1 MSGIA
6 GAVGPPDRSIDPD
19 IATGM
24 SAALVRLGP
33 DRQDRW
39 SGGPV
44 FLARALL
51 ATTFEETRDV
61 QPLTFDGV
69 VHLVADARIDGRAVL
84 IHDLRARGR
93 VFADGIPDSAL
104 ILHAYHVWGEA
115 CVERLIGDFA
125 FAIWDGRCRRLFC
138 ARDQFGS
145 VPFYFARIDG
155 DFCFA
160 NTVTALLAH
169 PKLDRSLNP
178 VAIGDYLMFGYSME
192 PDTGFYRWIE
202 RLPPAHTLVLEDGE
216 WRTRR
221 YWTCPEPQPDAQAG
235 MKPEAL
241 IEAFG
246 ATMAAAVR
254 DRLRTD
260 RVGSTLSGGMDSTL
274 VTGLALREAGEGTR
288 IDSYSFGSDW
298 LLPDT
303 ERHWAWLCAHHLGV
317 PFHSISLEQ
326 LYLNP
331 PGDPW
336 RIPPEPRFELR
347 ASSLHVLVDGLVAEG
362 TRVLLMGMGG
372 DTLVAGGR
380 SHWASLIASRQFG
393 RLMVEAAGYWR
404 YHRRRP
410 PVRSAW
416 RRSRRVADMPAT
428 VPFDPTFVREHRLDQ
443 RWREMQNAFLDD
455 PRIGM
460 TGHPFWTEMFV
471 ASHPESSGLPLR
483 VRQPFFDVR
492 LIEAAMRLPPT
503 PWQFH
508 KAMLRRI
515 GDGILPTG
523 ILKRPKTPFGVNPGW
538 EAARQGLE
546 PWLAHLGDA
555 VELDGIVDRKRLA
568 RTVQELE
575 TLSPQLYSGAVIL
588 PAGLAAWLRHNPRT
602 VAVLGQ

>member
-6 GAVGPPDRSIDPD
+6 GVVGPPDRSIDPD

-39 SGGPV
+39 SEGPV
-44 FLARALL
+44 FLAHALL

-69 VHLVADARIDGRAVL
+69 VHLVADARIDGRATL
-84 IHDLRARGR
+84 MRDLRARGR
-93 VFADGIPDSAL
+93 EFPDGVPDSAL

-115 CVERLIGDFA
+115 CAERLIGDFA
-125 FAIWDGRCRRLFC
+125 FAIWDGRQRRLFC

-160 NTVTALLAH
+160 NTVTALLSH
-169 PKLDRSLNP
+169 PKLDRALNP
-178 VAIGDYLMFGYSME
+178 VAIGDYLMFGYGME
-192 PDTGFYRWIE
+192 ADSGFYRHVE
-202 RLPPAHTLVLEDGE
+202 RLPPAHILVLEDGE
-216 WRTRR
+216 WRTAR
-221 YWTCPEPQPDAQAG
+221 YWSCPEPEPDAQAG
-235 MKPEAL
+235 VKAEDL

-246 ATMAAAVR
+246 ATLAEAVR

-260 RVGSTLSGGMDSTL
+260 RVASTLSGGMDSTL
-274 VTGLALREAGEGTR
+274 VTGLAMREGAGRTR

-317 PFHSISLEQ
+317 PFHSLSIEP
-326 LYLNP
+326 LYLDP
-331 PGDPW
+331 PGGAW

-347 ASSLHVLVDGLVAEG
+347 TSSFHLLGDRLVADG

-372 DTLVAGGR
+372 DVLVAGGLP
-380 SHWASLIASRQFG
+380 HWAGLIASQRLD
-393 RLMVEAAGYWR
+393 RLMIEAAGYWR

-410 PVRSAW
+410 PIRSAW
-416 RRSRRVADMPAT
+416 RRARTFVDMPAT
-428 VPFDPTFVREHRLDQ
+428 TPFDPAFVRAHHLDQ
-443 RWREMQNAFLDD
+443 RWREMQYAHQGD
-455 PRIGM
+455 PRAGM
-460 TGHPFWTEMFV
+460 AGQPFWTEMFV

-483 VRQPFFDVR
+483 VRQPLFDVR
-492 LIEAAMRLPPT
+492 LLEAAMRLPPT

-508 KAMLRRI
+508 KAILRRI
-515 GDGILPTG
+515 GAGMLPPEILQ
-523 ILKRPKTPFGVNPGW
+523 RPKTPFGVNPGW
-538 EAARQGLE
+538 EAARRGLE
-546 PWLAHLGDA
+546 PWLASLGDA
-555 VELDGIVDRKRLA
+555 VELDGIVDRTRLD
-568 RTVQELE
+568 RTIRDLDS
-575 TLSPQLYSGAVIL
+575 LPPQLYSGAVVL
-588 PAGLAAWLRHNPRT
+588 PAGLAALLRQNRRS
-602 VAVLGQ
+602 VEALD